1 MKSKNEEDFKL
12 KGQKKLHSLIEVS
25 INILLGYCIAITAQ
39 IFIFPVF
46 NIHIP
51 ISEHMLIGLFFT
63 VVSVARSYALRRLFN
78 YLHVKG
84 ILK

>member
-1 MKSKNEEDFKL
+1 MKSKSSSNPNL
-12 KGQKKLHSLIEVS
+12 IGQKKLHSLIEVCV
-25 INILLGYCIAITAQ
+25 NILLGYCIAVTAQ
-39 IFIFPVF
+39 IFIFPLF
-46 NIHIP
+46 DIHIP
-51 ISEHMLIGLFFT
+51 LSDHVLIGLFFT